1 MKKQFFSFN
10 HKFNNNPRKPRLN
23 CRGSFL
29 CPFCARKN
37 LKNFWKAIDFVALKG
52 YNKVARK
59 GNTLNRNKRK
69 KEKKMTRKELI
80 SYCVDAQIAHNVVK
94 AENRNM
100 YINAYLFGYYGV
112 KKMSKADCEKWYK
125 EIKIEENWNA

>member
-1 MKKQFFSFN
+1 MKKQIFSFN
-10 HKFNNNPRKPRLN
+10 YKFNTNPRKPRL
-23 CRGSFL
+23 RSGFFFMPFL
-29 CPFCARKN
+29 GHKN
-37 LKNFWKAIDFVALKG
+37 ILKNFWKAIDFVALKG

-59 GNTLNRNKRK
+59 GNTRNKRK

>member
-1 MKKQFFSFN
+1 MKKQIFSFN
-10 HKFNNNPRKPRLN
+10 YKFNTNPRKPRL
-23 CRGSFL
+23 RSGFFFM
-29 CPFCARKN
+29 PFFGHKN
-37 LKNFWKAIDFVALKG
+37 ILKNFWKAIDFVALKG

-59 GNTLNRNKRK
+59 GNTRNKRK